1 MIDRNLEST
10 TAAPTMTADDEKDL
24 RRAQT
29 KRRYLKIK
37 ISFFLFLF
45 LFSS

>member
-29 KRRYLKIK
+29 KRKVFK
-37 ISFFLFLF
+37 VF
-45 LFSS
+45 